1 MMPSGRSTTKSSSA
15 TSLSREEFMQKIL
28 NLHRL
33 DRANRI
39 IELKY
44 LLKRSV
50 MMKPT
55 PEEKFVNEYYFH
67 LIKFG
72 GILKEETAKHYTA
85 FYPKLN
91 MTIRIRKRPSSDMDV
106 FNQMFWLK
114 EYESVADS
122 FKKHFDHADTVNI
135 LDAGANIGLTS
146 VYFSHLFTKAKLI
159 CIEPDDSNF
168 DSLGFNLNA
177 NGVSNVEKIKGG
189 IWSKNANL
197 KLVSDFRD
205 KNDWSF
211 RVVETQEKSGLEAF
225 SIPYLMEK
233 YGMKTIDILKIDIEG
248 SEKEIFGAA
257 SDTSFL
263 NSVKCIAIEIHDE
276 FNCREM
282 IYEVL
287 KKYNFDFYEDADLTI
302 GINKSLL

>member
-1 MMPSGRSTTKSSSA
+1 
-15 TSLSREEFMQKIL
+15 MQKIL

-39 IELKY
+39 TEIKY
-44 LLKRSV
+44 LLKRGV

-55 PEEKFVNEYYFH
+55 PAEKLVNEYYFH
-67 LIKFG
+67 LIKFS
-72 GILKEETAKHYTA
+72 GILKEETGKHYTA

-106 FNQMFWLK
+106 FNQMFKLK
-114 EYESVADS
+114 EYQSVVDS
-122 FKKHFDHADTVNI
+122 FRKHFSTENTVNI
-135 LDAGANIGLTS
+135 IDAGANIGLTS
-146 VYFSHLFTKAKLI
+146 VYFSHFFTKAKFI

-177 NGVSNVEKIKGG
+177 NRIANVEKIKGG

-197 KLVSDFRD
+197 RLVSDFRD

-211 RVVETQEKSGLEAF
+211 RVVETEEKSGLEAF
-225 SIPYLMEK
+225 SIPHLMEK
-233 YGMKTIDILKIDIEG
+233 YGMETIDILKIDIEG

-257 SDTSFL
+257 SDISFL
-263 NSVKCIAIEIHDE
+263 DSVKCIAIEIHDE

-302 GINKSLL
+302 GFNKSLL